1 MAPSHPVAKTKTIA
15 VEDMVGQPWVVMNR
29 RRNYEHRR
37 TIFRVFATQRPNIA
51 TETGSVNS
59 LVTEVTVGKC
69 VGLVSQLFKGG
80 GVNRLT
86 YRALVNTDVAMRVGI
101 ARAKMTACPQ
111 RRKLCTR
118 TERSLK
124 HGGVVTRSSRY
135 P

>member
-80 GVNRLT
+80 
-86 YRALVNTDVAMRVGI
+86 A
-101 ARAKMTACPQ
+101 
-111 RRKLCTR
+111 
-118 TERSLK
+118 
-124 HGGVVTRSSRY
+124 
-135 P
+135 